1 MGRKPNALVKLKER
15 VNVVSLTTINNM
27 LALSPLLTIV
37 RRPSDSMSF
46 LYIVFRSVRPVF
58 HLFFFFFPKDWF
70 FSFIN
75 CFFLPSFSSY
85 FVCPGLFY
93 SFFYVVNVFG

>member
-37 RRPSDSMSF
+37 RRPSDSISF
-46 LYIVFRSVRPVF
+46 PYIVFRPVRPVF
-58 HLFFFFFPKDWF
+58 HLFFFFFFQKTG
-70 FSFIN
+70 FS
-75 CFFLPSFSSY
+75 L
-85 FVCPGLFY
+85 L
-93 SFFYVVNVFG
+93 